1 MKFIPNTL
9 LARFLILIATVLIIA
24 QVVSIRIF
32 DYFERGPRAEAIAQE
47 IETIVN
53 FTRVSLI
60 SSREDKRLELL
71 SELSTKGDI
80 RIYPAYYF
88 EDIEP
93 LAPDP
98 FLQVVV
104 RKLKERLGENTIV
117 ITDHYGIPGLWVSF
131 SIDQDEFWVVIPT
144 PGDRPFPWHWI
155 GWGII
160 VAGLSII
167 GAYATATRINRPL
180 NLLIQATKQLK
191 KGEFPKKLPLDSV
204 TEFRTMSQTFNE
216 MSESLSKV
224 DQERKVLLA
233 GVSHDIRTPLT
244 RLRIAIE
251 MLPKKIASKL
261 KKSMEEDIVE
271 IDNILNQF
279 IDYVRGFNQEATV
292 TTNLNEFFIHLKN
305 QHQILNRNIVFV
317 SNLKIPIF
325 YDIKPISFRRLFDNL
340 INNAFSYSTGEV
352 IITIRKHKENI
363 SISVLDDGP
372 GIPPDHIQRLLKPFE
387 RFDVISIN
395 KKQTADNR
403 EGCGLGLAIVDKIT
417 EAHNGKLEISNRT
430 KKGLEVKIILPLISE
445 S

>member
-1 MKFIPNTL
+1 
-9 LARFLILIATVLIIA
+9 VLIIA
-24 QVVSIRIF
+24 QIVSIRIF
-32 DYFERGPRAEAIAQE
+32 DYFERGPRAEAVAQE
-47 IETIVN
+47 IETVVN
-53 FTRVSLI
+53 FTRASLI

-395 KKQTADNR
+395 KKQISDNR

>member
-32 DYFERGPRAEAIAQE
+32 DYFERGPRAEAVAQE

-98 FLQVVV
+98 FLQVIVS
-104 RKLKERLGENTIV
+104 KLKARLGENTIV
-117 ITDHYGIPGLWVSF
+117 VTNHYGIPGLWVSF
-131 SIDQDEFWVVIPT
+131 AIDQDEFWVVIPT

-167 GAYATATRINRPL
+167 GAYATATRINKPL
-180 NLLIQATKQLK
+180 NLLINATEQLK
-191 KGEFPKKLPLDSV
+191 KGTFPEKLPLDSV

-216 MSESLSKV
+216 MAESLGKV

-251 MLPKKIASKL
+251 MLPEKIASKL
-261 KKSMEEDIVE
+261 KKSMEEDIFE

-279 IDYVRGFNQEATV
+279 IDYVRGFNQEARV
-292 TTNLNEFFIHLKN
+292 TTNLNEFFSHMKN
-305 QHQILNRNIVFV
+305 QHQILNRNIVLV

-352 IITIRKHKENI
+352 VITIRKHKENI

-395 KKQTADNR
+395 KKQIANNR
-403 EGCGLGLAIVDKIT
+403 EGCGLGLAIVDRIT
-417 EAHNGKLEISNRT
+417 EAHNGKLVISNRA

>member
-32 DYFERGPRAEAIAQE
+32 DYFERGPRAEAVAQE

-98 FLQVVV
+98 FLQVIVS
-104 RKLKERLGENTIV
+104 KLKARLGENTIV
-117 ITDHYGIPGLWVSF
+117 VTNHYGIPGLWVSF
-131 SIDQDEFWVVIPT
+131 AIDQDEFWVVIPT

-167 GAYATATRINRPL
+167 GAYATATRINKPL
-180 NLLIQATKQLK
+180 NLLINATEQLK
-191 KGEFPKKLPLDSV
+191 KGTFPEKLPLDSV

-216 MSESLSKV
+216 MAESLSKV

-251 MLPKKIASKL
+251 MLPEKIASKL
-261 KKSMEEDIVE
+261 KKSMEEDIFE

-292 TTNLNEFFIHLKN
+292 TTNLNEFFSHMKN
-305 QHQILNRNIVFV
+305 QHQILNRNIVLV

-352 IITIRKHKENI
+352 VITIRKHKENI

-395 KKQTADNR
+395 KKQIANNR

-417 EAHNGKLEISNRT
+417 EAHNGKLVISNRA

>member
-1 MKFIPNTL
+1 
-9 LARFLILIATVLIIA
+9 VLIIA
-24 QVVSIRIF
+24 QIVSIRIF
-32 DYFERGPRAEAIAQE
+32 DYFERDPRAEAVAQE
-47 IETIVN
+47 IQTVVN
-53 FTRVSLI
+53 FTRASLI

>member
-9 LARFLILIATVLIIA
+9 LSRFLILIATVLIIA

-32 DYFERGPRAEAIAQE
+32 DYFERGPRAEAVAQE

-98 FLQVVV
+98 FLQVIVS
-104 RKLKERLGENTIV
+104 KLKARLGENTIV
-117 ITDHYGIPGLWVSF
+117 VTNHYGIPGLWVSF
-131 SIDQDEFWVVIPT
+131 AIDQDEFWVVIPT

-167 GAYATATRINRPL
+167 GAYATATRINKPL
-180 NLLIQATKQLK
+180 NLLINATEQLK
-191 KGEFPKKLPLDSV
+191 KGTFPEKLPLDSV

-216 MSESLSKV
+216 MAESLGKV

-251 MLPKKIASKL
+251 MLPEKIASKL
-261 KKSMEEDIVE
+261 KKSMEEDIFE

-292 TTNLNEFFIHLKN
+292 TTNLNEFFSHMKN
-305 QHQILNRNIVFV
+305 QHQILNRNIVLV

-352 IITIRKHKENI
+352 VITIRKHKENI

-395 KKQTADNR
+395 KKQIANNR

-417 EAHNGKLEISNRT
+417 EAHNGKLVISNRA

>member
-98 FLQVVV
+98 FLKVVV

-261 KKSMEEDIVE
+261 KKSMEEDIFE

-292 TTNLNEFFIHLKN
+292 TTNLNEFFSHMKK
-305 QHQILNRNIVFV
+305 QHQILNRNIIFV

-352 IITIRKHKENI
+352 VITIRKHKENI

-387 RFDVISIN
+387 RFDVISMN
-395 KKQTADNR
+395 KKQIADNR
-403 EGCGLGLAIVDKIT
+403 ESCGLGLAIVDKIT
-417 EAHNGKLEISNRT
+417 ETHNGKLVISNRA
-430 KKGLEVKIILPLISE
+430 KNGLEVKIILPLISE

>member
-1 MKFIPNTL
+1 LKFIPNTL

-32 DYFERGPRAEAIAQE
+32 DYFERGPRAEAVAQE

-98 FLQVVV
+98 FLQVIVS
-104 RKLKERLGENTIV
+104 KLKARLGENTIV
-117 ITDHYGIPGLWVSF
+117 VTNHYGIPGLWVSF
-131 SIDQDEFWVVIPT
+131 AIDQDEFWVVIPT

-167 GAYATATRINRPL
+167 GAYATATRINKPL
-180 NLLIQATKQLK
+180 NLLINATEQLK
-191 KGEFPKKLPLDSV
+191 KGTFPEKLPLDSV

-216 MSESLSKV
+216 MAESLGKV

-251 MLPKKIASKL
+251 MLPEKIASKL
-261 KKSMEEDIVE
+261 KKSMEEDIFE

-292 TTNLNEFFIHLKN
+292 TTNLNEFFSHMKN
-305 QHQILNRNIVFV
+305 QHQILNRNIVLV

-352 IITIRKHKENI
+352 VITIRKHKENI

-395 KKQTADNR
+395 KKQIANNR

-417 EAHNGKLEISNRT
+417 EAHNGKLAISNRA

>member
-1 MKFIPNTL
+1 LKFIPNTL

-32 DYFERGPRAEAIAQE
+32 DYFERGPRAEAVAQE

-98 FLQVVV
+98 FLQVIVS
-104 RKLKERLGENTIV
+104 KLKARLGENTIV
-117 ITDHYGIPGLWVSF
+117 VTNHYGIPGLWVSF
-131 SIDQDEFWVVIPT
+131 AIDQDEFWVVIPT

-167 GAYATATRINRPL
+167 GAYATATRINKPL
-180 NLLIQATKQLK
+180 NLLINATEQLK
-191 KGEFPKKLPLDSV
+191 KGTFPEKLPLDSV

-216 MSESLSKV
+216 MAESLGKV

-251 MLPKKIASKL
+251 MLPEKIASKL
-261 KKSMEEDIVE
+261 KKSMEEDIFE

-292 TTNLNEFFIHLKN
+292 TTNLNEFFSHMKN
-305 QHQILNRNIVFV
+305 QHQILNRNIVLV

-340 INNAFSYSTGEV
+340 INNAFSYSTDEV
-352 IITIRKHKENI
+352 VITIRKHKENI

-395 KKQTADNR
+395 KKQIANNR

-417 EAHNGKLEISNRT
+417 EAHNGKLVISNRA

>member
-32 DYFERGPRAEAIAQE
+32 DYFERGPRAEAVAQE

-98 FLQVVV
+98 FLQVIVS
-104 RKLKERLGENTIV
+104 KLKERLGENTIV
-117 ITDHYGIPGLWVSF
+117 VTNHYGIPGLWVSF
-131 SIDQDEFWVVIPT
+131 AIDQDEFWVVIPT

-167 GAYATATRINRPL
+167 GAYATATRINKPL
-180 NLLIQATKQLK
+180 NLLINATEQLK
-191 KGEFPKKLPLDSV
+191 KGTFPEKLPLDSV

-216 MSESLSKV
+216 MAESLGKV

-251 MLPKKIASKL
+251 MLPEKIASKL
-261 KKSMEEDIVE
+261 KKSMEEDIFE

-292 TTNLNEFFIHLKN
+292 TTNLNEFFSHMKN
-305 QHQILNRNIVFV
+305 QHQILNRNIVLV

-352 IITIRKHKENI
+352 VITIRKHKENI

-395 KKQTADNR
+395 KKQIANNR

-417 EAHNGKLEISNRT
+417 EAHNGKLVISNRA

>member
-32 DYFERGPRAEAIAQE
+32 DYFERGPRAEAVAQE

-98 FLQVVV
+98 FLQVIVS
-104 RKLKERLGENTIV
+104 KLKERLGENTIV
-117 ITDHYGIPGLWVSF
+117 VTNHYGIPGLWVSF
-131 SIDQDEFWVVIPT
+131 AIDQDEFWVVIPT

-191 KGEFPKKLPLDSV
+191 KGTFPEKLPLDSV

-395 KKQTADNR
+395 KKQISDNR

>member
-1 MKFIPNTL
+1 LKFIPNTL

-32 DYFERGPRAEAIAQE
+32 DYFERGPRAEAVAQE

-98 FLQVVV
+98 FLQVIVS
-104 RKLKERLGENTIV
+104 KLKARLGENTIV
-117 ITDHYGIPGLWVSF
+117 VTNHYGIPGLWVSF
-131 SIDQDEFWVVIPT
+131 AIDQDEFWVVIPT

-167 GAYATATRINRPL
+167 GAYATATRINKPL
-180 NLLIQATKQLK
+180 NLLINATEQLK
-191 KGEFPKKLPLDSV
+191 KGTFPEKLPLDSV

-216 MSESLSKV
+216 MAESLGKV

-251 MLPKKIASKL
+251 MLPEKIASKL
-261 KKSMEEDIVE
+261 KKSMEEDIFE

-292 TTNLNEFFIHLKN
+292 TTNLNEFFSHMKN
-305 QHQILNRNIVFV
+305 QHQILNRNIVLV

-340 INNAFSYSTGEV
+340 INNAFSYSKGEV
-352 IITIRKHKENI
+352 VITIKKNKDNI

-387 RFDVISIN
+387 RFDVITTN
-395 KKQTADNR
+395 KKQGESNR

-417 EAHNGKLEISNRT
+417 EAHHGKLAISNRA
-430 KKGLEVKIILPLISE
+430 KKGLEVKITLPLISE

>member
-32 DYFERGPRAEAIAQE
+32 DYFERGPRAEAVAQE

-98 FLQVVV
+98 FLQVIVS
-104 RKLKERLGENTIV
+104 KLKARLGENTIV
-117 ITDHYGIPGLWVSF
+117 VTNHYGIPGLWVSF
-131 SIDQDEFWVVIPT
+131 AIDQDEFWVVIPT

-167 GAYATATRINRPL
+167 GAYATATRINKPL
-180 NLLIQATKQLK
+180 NLLINATEQLK
-191 KGEFPKKLPLDSV
+191 KGTFPEKLPLDSV

-216 MSESLSKV
+216 MAESLGKV

-251 MLPKKIASKL
+251 MLPEKIASKL
-261 KKSMEEDIVE
+261 KKSMEEDIFE

-292 TTNLNEFFIHLKN
+292 TTNLNEFFSHMKN
-305 QHQILNRNIVFV
+305 QHQILNRNIVLV

-352 IITIRKHKENI
+352 VITIRKHKENI

-395 KKQTADNR
+395 KKQVANNR

-417 EAHNGKLEISNRT
+417 EAHNGKLVISNRA

>member
-98 FLQVVV
+98 FLKVVV

-160 VAGLSII
+160 VAGFSII

-261 KKSMEEDIVE
+261 KKSMEEDIFE

-292 TTNLNEFFIHLKN
+292 TTNLNEFFSHMKK

-352 IITIRKHKENI
+352 VITIRKHKENI

-372 GIPPDHIQRLLKPFE
+372 GIPPDQIQRLLKPFE
-387 RFDVISIN
+387 RFDVISMN
-395 KKQTADNR
+395 KKRIADNR
-403 EGCGLGLAIVDKIT
+403 ESCGLGLAIVDKIT
-417 EAHNGKLEISNRT
+417 EAHNGKLVISNRAKT
-430 KKGLEVKIILPLISE
+430 GLEVKIILPLISE

>member
-60 SSREDKRLELL
+60 SSREDKRLKLL

-98 FLQVVV
+98 FLQVIVS
-104 RKLKERLGENTIV
+104 KLKKRLGENTIV
-117 ITDHYGIPGLWVSF
+117 VTNHYGIPGLWVSF
-131 SIDQDEFWVVIPT
+131 AIDQDEFWVVIPT

-167 GAYATATRINRPL
+167 GAYATATRINKPL
-180 NLLIQATKQLK
+180 NLLINATEQLK
-191 KGEFPKKLPLDSV
+191 KGMFPEKLPLDSV

-216 MSESLSKV
+216 MAESLSKV

-261 KKSMEEDIVE
+261 KKSMEEDIFE
-271 IDNILNQF
+271 IDNILSQF

-292 TTNLNEFFIHLKN
+292 TTNLNEFFSHMKN
-305 QHQILNRNIVFV
+305 QHQILNRNIILV

-352 IITIRKHKENI
+352 VITIRKHKENI

-395 KKQTADNR
+395 KKQIADNR

-417 EAHNGKLEISNRT
+417 EAHNGKLVISNRT

>member
-1 MKFIPNTL
+1 M
-9 LARFLILIATVLIIA
+9 LIIA

-32 DYFERGPRAEAIAQE
+32 DYFERGPRAEAVAQE

-98 FLQVVV
+98 FLQVIVS
-104 RKLKERLGENTIV
+104 KLKARLGENTIV
-117 ITDHYGIPGLWVSF
+117 VTNHYGIPGLWVSF
-131 SIDQDEFWVVIPT
+131 AIDQDEFWVVIPT

-167 GAYATATRINRPL
+167 GAYATATRINKPL
-180 NLLIQATKQLK
+180 NLLINATEQLK
-191 KGEFPKKLPLDSV
+191 KGTFPEKLPLDSV

-216 MSESLSKV
+216 MAESLGKV

-251 MLPKKIASKL
+251 MLPEKIASKL
-261 KKSMEEDIVE
+261 KKSMEEDIFE

-292 TTNLNEFFIHLKN
+292 TTNLNEFFSHMKN
-305 QHQILNRNIVFV
+305 QHQILNRNIVLV

-352 IITIRKHKENI
+352 VITIRKHKENI

-395 KKQTADNR
+395 KKQIANNR

-417 EAHNGKLEISNRT
+417 EAHNGKLVISNRA

>member
-98 FLQVVV
+98 FLKVVV

-261 KKSMEEDIVE
+261 KKSMEEDIFE

-292 TTNLNEFFIHLKN
+292 TTNLNEFFSHMKK

-352 IITIRKHKENI
+352 VITIRKHKENI

-372 GIPPDHIQRLLKPFE
+372 GIPPDQIQRLLKPFE
-387 RFDVISIN
+387 RFDVISMN

-403 EGCGLGLAIVDKIT
+403 ESCGLGLAIVDKIT
-417 EAHNGKLEISNRT
+417 EAHNGKLVISNRA
-430 KKGLEVKIILPLISE
+430 KNGLEVKIILPLISE

>member
-32 DYFERGPRAEAIAQE
+32 DYFERGPRAEAVAQE
-47 IETIVN
+47 IETVIN
-53 FTRVSLI
+53 FSRAALI
-60 SSREDKRLELL
+60 SSREDKRLTLL

-93 LAPDP
+93 LHPDP
-98 FLQVVV
+98 FLKVIVD
-104 RKLKERLGENTIV
+104 KLKERLGENTIV
-117 ITDHYGIPGLWVSF
+117 ITNHYGIPGLWVSF

-155 GWGII
+155 GWGIV

-180 NLLIQATKQLK
+180 NLLIEATEQVK
-191 KGEFPKKLPLDSV
+191 KGEIPKKLPLDSV

-216 MSESLSKV
+216 MAESLSKV

-251 MLPKKIASKL
+251 MLPKKIVSKL
-261 KKSMEEDIVE
+261 KTSMEEDIIE

-279 IDYVRGFNQEATV
+279 IDYVRGFNQE
-292 TTNLNEFFIHLKN
+292 TTITANLNDFFSHIKN
-305 QHQILNRNIVFV
+305 QHQILNRNIVLV

-340 INNAFSYSTGEV
+340 INNAFSYSKGEV
-352 IITIRKHKENI
+352 VITIKKNKDNV

-387 RFDVISIN
+387 RFDVITTN
-395 KKQTADNR
+395 KKQAENNR

-417 EAHNGKLEISNRT
+417 EAHNGKLAISNRA
-430 KKGLEVKIILPLISE
+430 KKGLEVKITLPLVSE

>member
-98 FLQVVV
+98 FLKVVV

-261 KKSMEEDIVE
+261 KKSMEEDIFE

-292 TTNLNEFFIHLKN
+292 TTNLNEFFSHIKK

-352 IITIRKHKENI
+352 VITIRKHKENI

-387 RFDVISIN
+387 RFDVISMN
-395 KKQTADNR
+395 KKQIADNR
-403 EGCGLGLAIVDKIT
+403 ESCGLGLAIVDKIT
-417 EAHNGKLEISNRT
+417 EAHNGKLVISNRA
-430 KKGLEVKIILPLISE
+430 KNGLEVKIILPLISE

>member
-32 DYFERGPRAEAIAQE
+32 DYFERGPRAEAVAQE

-93 LAPDP
+93 LDPDP
-98 FLQVVV
+98 FLQVIVS
-104 RKLKERLGENTIV
+104 KLKARLGENTIV
-117 ITDHYGIPGLWVSF
+117 VTNHYGIPGLWVSF
-131 SIDQDEFWVVIPT
+131 AIDQDEFWVVIPT

-167 GAYATATRINRPL
+167 GAYATATRINKPL
-180 NLLIQATKQLK
+180 NLLINATEQLK
-191 KGEFPKKLPLDSV
+191 KGTFPEKLPLDSV

-216 MSESLSKV
+216 MAESLGKV

-251 MLPKKIASKL
+251 MLPEKIASKL
-261 KKSMEEDIVE
+261 KKSMEEDIFE

-292 TTNLNEFFIHLKN
+292 TTNLNEFFSHMKN
-305 QHQILNRNIVFV
+305 QHQILNRNIVLV

-352 IITIRKHKENI
+352 VITIRKHKENI

-395 KKQTADNR
+395 KKQIANNR

-417 EAHNGKLEISNRT
+417 EAHNGKLVISNRA

>member
-32 DYFERGPRAEAIAQE
+32 DYFERGPRAEAVAQE

-98 FLQVVV
+98 FLQVIVS
-104 RKLKERLGENTIV
+104 KLKARLGENTIV
-117 ITDHYGIPGLWVSF
+117 VTNHYGIPGLWVSF
-131 SIDQDEFWVVIPT
+131 AIDQDEFWVVIPT

-167 GAYATATRINRPL
+167 GAYATATRINKPL
-180 NLLIQATKQLK
+180 NLLINATEQLK
-191 KGEFPKKLPLDSV
+191 KGTFPEKLPLDSV
-204 TEFRTMSQTFNE
+204 TEFRAMSQTFNE
-216 MSESLSKV
+216 MAESLGKV

-251 MLPKKIASKL
+251 MLPEKIASKL
-261 KKSMEEDIVE
+261 KKSMEEDIFE

-292 TTNLNEFFIHLKN
+292 TTNLNEFFSHMKN
-305 QHQILNRNIVFV
+305 QHQILNRNIVLV

-352 IITIRKHKENI
+352 VITIRKHKENI

-395 KKQTADNR
+395 KKQIANNR

-417 EAHNGKLEISNRT
+417 EAHNGKLVISNRA

>member
-32 DYFERGPRAEAIAQE
+32 DYFERGPRAEAVAQE

-98 FLQVVV
+98 FLQVIVS
-104 RKLKERLGENTIV
+104 KLKARLGENTIV
-117 ITDHYGIPGLWVSF
+117 VTNHYGIPGLWVSF
-131 SIDQDEFWVVIPT
+131 AIDQDEFWVVIPT

-167 GAYATATRINRPL
+167 GAYATATRINKPL
-180 NLLIQATKQLK
+180 NLLINATEQLK
-191 KGEFPKKLPLDSV
+191 KGTFPEKLPLDSV

-216 MSESLSKV
+216 MAESLGKV

-251 MLPKKIASKL
+251 MLPEKIASKL
-261 KKSMEEDIVE
+261 KKSMEEDIFE

-292 TTNLNEFFIHLKN
+292 TTNLNEFFSHMKN
-305 QHQILNRNIVFV
+305 QHQILNRNIVLV

-395 KKQTADNR
+395 KKQIANNR

-417 EAHNGKLEISNRT
+417 EAHNGKLVISNRA

>member
-1 MKFIPNTL
+1 
-9 LARFLILIATVLIIA
+9 VLIIA

-32 DYFERGPRAEAIAQE
+32 DYFERGPRAEAVAQE

-98 FLQVVV
+98 FLQVIVS
-104 RKLKERLGENTIV
+104 KLKARLGENTIV
-117 ITDHYGIPGLWVSF
+117 VTNHYGIPGLWVSF
-131 SIDQDEFWVVIPT
+131 AIDQDEFWVVIPT

-167 GAYATATRINRPL
+167 GAYATATRINKPL
-180 NLLIQATKQLK
+180 NLLINATEQLK
-191 KGEFPKKLPLDSV
+191 KGTFPEKLPLDSV

-216 MSESLSKV
+216 MAESLGKV

-251 MLPKKIASKL
+251 MLPEKIASKL
-261 KKSMEEDIVE
+261 KKSMEEDIFE

-292 TTNLNEFFIHLKN
+292 TTNLNEFFSHMKN
-305 QHQILNRNIVFV
+305 QHQILNRNIVLV

-352 IITIRKHKENI
+352 VITIRKHKENI

-395 KKQTADNR
+395 KKQIANNR

-417 EAHNGKLEISNRT
+417 EAHNGKLVISNRA

>member
-1 MKFIPNTL
+1 LKFIPNTL

-32 DYFERGPRAEAIAQE
+32 DYFERGPRAEAVAQE

-98 FLQVVV
+98 FLQVIVS
-104 RKLKERLGENTIV
+104 KLKARLGENTIV
-117 ITDHYGIPGLWVSF
+117 VTNHYGIPGLWVSF
-131 SIDQDEFWVVIPT
+131 AIDQDEFWVVIPT

-167 GAYATATRINRPL
+167 GAYATATRINKPL
-180 NLLIQATKQLK
+180 NLLINATEQLK
-191 KGEFPKKLPLDSV
+191 KGTFPEKLPLDSV

-216 MSESLSKV
+216 MAESLGKV

-251 MLPKKIASKL
+251 MLPEKIASKL
-261 KKSMEEDIVE
+261 KKSMEEDIFE

-292 TTNLNEFFIHLKN
+292 TTNLNEFFSHMKN
-305 QHQILNRNIVFV
+305 QHQILNRNIVLV

-340 INNAFSYSTGEV
+340 VNNAFSYSTGEV
-352 IITIRKHKENI
+352 VITIRKHKENI

-395 KKQTADNR
+395 KKQIANNR

-417 EAHNGKLEISNRT
+417 EAHNGKLVISNRA

>member
-1 MKFIPNTL
+1 LKFIPNTL

-24 QVVSIRIF
+24 QIVSIRIF
-32 DYFERGPRAEAIAQE
+32 DYFERDPRAEAVAQE
-47 IETIVN
+47 IQTVVN
-53 FTRVSLI
+53 FTRASLI

-98 FLQVVV
+98 FLKVVV

-216 MSESLSKV
+216 MSQSLSKV

-261 KKSMEEDIVE
+261 KKSMEEDIFE

-292 TTNLNEFFIHLKN
+292 TTNLNEFFSHMKK

-352 IITIRKHKENI
+352 LITIRKHKENI

-372 GIPPDHIQRLLKPFE
+372 GIPPDHIKRLLKPFE

-395 KKQTADNR
+395 KKQMADNR
-403 EGCGLGLAIVDKIT
+403 ESCGLGLAIVDKIT
-417 EAHNGKLEISNRT
+417 EAHNGKLEISNRA
-430 KKGLEVKIILPLISE
+430 KKGLEVKIILPLINE

>member
-98 FLQVVV
+98 FLKVVV

-261 KKSMEEDIVE
+261 KKSMEEDIFE

-292 TTNLNEFFIHLKN
+292 TTNLNEFFSHMKK

-352 IITIRKHKENI
+352 VITIRKHKENI

-387 RFDVISIN
+387 RFDVISMN
-395 KKQTADNR
+395 KKQIADNR
-403 EGCGLGLAIVDKIT
+403 ESCGLGLAIVDKIT
-417 EAHNGKLEISNRT
+417 EAHNGKLVISNRA
-430 KKGLEVKIILPLISE
+430 KNGLEVKIILPLISE

>member
-32 DYFERGPRAEAIAQE
+32 DYFERGPRAEAVAQE

-98 FLQVVV
+98 FLQVIVS
-104 RKLKERLGENTIV
+104 KLRARLGENTIV
-117 ITDHYGIPGLWVSF
+117 VTNHYGIPGLWVSF
-131 SIDQDEFWVVIPT
+131 AIDQDEFWVVIPT

-167 GAYATATRINRPL
+167 GAYATATRINKPL
-180 NLLIQATKQLK
+180 NLLINATEQLK
-191 KGEFPKKLPLDSV
+191 KGTFPEKLPLDSV

-216 MSESLSKV
+216 MAESLGKV

-251 MLPKKIASKL
+251 MLPEKIASKL
-261 KKSMEEDIVE
+261 KKSMEEDIFE

-292 TTNLNEFFIHLKN
+292 TTNLNEFFSHMKN
-305 QHQILNRNIVFV
+305 QHQILNRNIVLV

-352 IITIRKHKENI
+352 VITIRKHKENI

-395 KKQTADNR
+395 KKQIANNR

-417 EAHNGKLEISNRT
+417 EAHNGKLVISNRA

>member
-32 DYFERGPRAEAIAQE
+32 DYFERGPRAEAVAQE

-98 FLQVVV
+98 FLQVIVS
-104 RKLKERLGENTIV
+104 KLKARLGENTIV
-117 ITDHYGIPGLWVSF
+117 VTNHYGIPGLWVSF
-131 SIDQDEFWVVIPT
+131 AIDQDEFWVVIPT

-167 GAYATATRINRPL
+167 GAYATATRINKPL
-180 NLLIQATKQLK
+180 NLLINATEQLK
-191 KGEFPKKLPLDSV
+191 KGMFPEKLPLDSV

-216 MSESLSKV
+216 MAESLGKV

-251 MLPKKIASKL
+251 MLPEKIASKL
-261 KKSMEEDIVE
+261 KKSMEEDIFE

-292 TTNLNEFFIHLKN
+292 TTNLNEFFSHMKN
-305 QHQILNRNIVFV
+305 QHQILNRNIVLV

-352 IITIRKHKENI
+352 VITIRKHKENI

-387 RFDVISIN
+387 RFDVILIN
-395 KKQTADNR
+395 KKQIANNR
-403 EGCGLGLAIVDKIT
+403 EGCGLGLAIVEKIT
-417 EAHNGKLEISNRT
+417 EAHNGKLVISNRA

>member
-32 DYFERGPRAEAIAQE
+32 DYFERGPRAEAVAQE

-98 FLQVVV
+98 FLQVIVS
-104 RKLKERLGENTIV
+104 KLKARLGENTIV
-117 ITDHYGIPGLWVSF
+117 VTNHYGIPGLWVSF
-131 SIDQDEFWVVIPT
+131 AIDQDEFWVVIPT

-167 GAYATATRINRPL
+167 GAYATATRINKPL
-180 NLLIQATKQLK
+180 NLLINATEQLK
-191 KGEFPKKLPLDSV
+191 KGTFPEKLPLDSV

-216 MSESLSKV
+216 MAESLGKV

-251 MLPKKIASKL
+251 MLPEKIASKL
-261 KKSMEEDIVE
+261 KKSMEEDIFE

-292 TTNLNEFFIHLKN
+292 TTNLNEFFSHMKN
-305 QHQILNRNIVFV
+305 QHQILNRNIVLV

-352 IITIRKHKENI
+352 VITIRKHKENI

-395 KKQTADNR
+395 KKQIANNR

>member
-32 DYFERGPRAEAIAQE
+32 DYFERGPRAEAVAQE

-98 FLQVVV
+98 FLQVIVS
-104 RKLKERLGENTIV
+104 KLKARLGENTIV
-117 ITDHYGIPGLWVSF
+117 VTNHYGIPGLWVSF
-131 SIDQDEFWVVIPT
+131 AIDQDEFWVVIPT

-167 GAYATATRINRPL
+167 GAYATATRINKPL
-180 NLLIQATKQLK
+180 NLLINATEQLK
-191 KGEFPKKLPLDSV
+191 KGTFPEKLPLDSV

-216 MSESLSKV
+216 MAESLGKV

-251 MLPKKIASKL
+251 MLPEKIASKL
-261 KKSMEEDIVE
+261 KKSMEEDIFE

-292 TTNLNEFFIHLKN
+292 TTNLNEFFSHMKN
-305 QHQILNRNIVFV
+305 QHQILNRNIVLV

-340 INNAFSYSTGEV
+340 INNAFSYSSGEV
-352 IITIRKHKENI
+352 VITIRKHKESI

-395 KKQTADNR
+395 KKQIANNR

-417 EAHNGKLEISNRT
+417 EAHNGKLVISNRA

>member
-1 MKFIPNTL
+1 LKFIPNTL

-24 QVVSIRIF
+24 QIVSIRIF
-32 DYFERGPRAEAIAQE
+32 DYFERDPRAEAVAQE
-47 IETIVN
+47 IQTVVN
-53 FTRVSLI
+53 FTRASLI

>member
-32 DYFERGPRAEAIAQE
+32 DYFERGPRAEAVAQE

-98 FLQVVV
+98 FLQVIVS
-104 RKLKERLGENTIV
+104 KLKARLGENTIV
-117 ITDHYGIPGLWVSF
+117 VTNHYGIPGLWVSF
-131 SIDQDEFWVVIPT
+131 AIDQDEFWVVIPT

-167 GAYATATRINRPL
+167 GAYATATRINKPL
-180 NLLIQATKQLK
+180 NLLINATEQLK
-191 KGEFPKKLPLDSV
+191 KGTFPKKLPLDSV

-216 MSESLSKV
+216 MAESLGKV

-251 MLPKKIASKL
+251 MLPEKIASKL
-261 KKSMEEDIVE
+261 KKSMEEDIFE

-292 TTNLNEFFIHLKN
+292 TTNLNEFFSHMKN
-305 QHQILNRNIVFV
+305 QHQILNRNIVLV

-352 IITIRKHKENI
+352 VITIRKHKENI

-395 KKQTADNR
+395 KKQIANNR

-417 EAHNGKLEISNRT
+417 EAHNGKLVISNRA

>member
-1 MKFIPNTL
+1 LKFIPNTL

-24 QVVSIRIF
+24 QIVSIRIF
-32 DYFERGPRAEAIAQE
+32 DYFERDPRAEAVAQE
-47 IETIVN
+47 IQTVVN
-53 FTRVSLI
+53 FTRASLI

-395 KKQTADNR
+395 KKQISDNR

>member
-32 DYFERGPRAEAIAQE
+32 DYFERGPRAEAVAQE

-98 FLQVVV
+98 FLQVIVS
-104 RKLKERLGENTIV
+104 KLKAKLGENTIV
-117 ITDHYGIPGLWVSF
+117 VTNHYGIPGLWVSF
-131 SIDQDEFWVVIPT
+131 AIDQDEFWVVIPT

-167 GAYATATRINRPL
+167 GAYATATRINKPL
-180 NLLIQATKQLK
+180 NLLINATEQLK
-191 KGEFPKKLPLDSV
+191 KGTFPEKLPLDSV

-216 MSESLSKV
+216 MAESLGKV

-251 MLPKKIASKL
+251 MLPEKIASKL
-261 KKSMEEDIVE
+261 KKSMEEDIFE

-292 TTNLNEFFIHLKN
+292 TTNLNEFFSHMKN
-305 QHQILNRNIVFV
+305 QHQILNRNIVLV

-352 IITIRKHKENI
+352 VITIRKHKENI

-395 KKQTADNR
+395 KKQIANNR

-417 EAHNGKLEISNRT
+417 EAHNGKLVISNRA

>member
-1 MKFIPNTL
+1 LKFIPNTL

-32 DYFERGPRAEAIAQE
+32 DYFERGPRAEAVAQE

-98 FLQVVV
+98 FLQVIVS
-104 RKLKERLGENTIV
+104 KLKARLGENTIV
-117 ITDHYGIPGLWVSF
+117 VTNHYGIPGLWVSF
-131 SIDQDEFWVVIPT
+131 AIDQDEFWVVIPT

-167 GAYATATRINRPL
+167 GAYATATRINKPL
-180 NLLIQATKQLK
+180 NLLINATEQLK
-191 KGEFPKKLPLDSV
+191 KGTFPEKLPLDSV

-216 MSESLSKV
+216 MAESLGKV

-251 MLPKKIASKL
+251 MLPEKIASKL
-261 KKSMEEDIVE
+261 KKSMEEDIFE

-292 TTNLNEFFIHLKN
+292 TTNLNEFFSHMKN
-305 QHQILNRNIVFV
+305 QHQILNRNIVLV

-352 IITIRKHKENI
+352 VITIRKHKENI

-395 KKQTADNR
+395 KKQIANNR

-417 EAHNGKLEISNRT
+417 EAHNGKLVISNRA